1 MILLP
6 KFISNTCLLLKS
18 NLTATQLGNCTQTS
32 QRVYDRIDT
41 EVLGIGPMT
50 GANMLD
56 SSNSVLNL
64 GLLTDNETIVRDAL
78 NRYYNQTLITPG
90 TGADGVKIDG
100 AYLQHISQIYTGN
113 YGKEFINSVV
123 VVYIQTAGTSFA
135 APPESQAAFL
145 TLMDGTEWLINSKHT
160 PGASDS
166 SLLWQYNVIGRMVSF
181 KAADDAASGVV
192 ALNLTRISLAT
203 EGWNNGAVI
212 KDIIQRLTQSQI
224 NTSGQGQL
232 EGTRSFY
239 TSDYLVHR
247 SSNYVTTWKSFS
259 TRTTNSECNN
269 DQNPFGF
276 HMSDGSIFTYID
288 GTEYVDVFAA
298 WDWNLIPGT
307 TVDYGATPFGCNITQ
322 FRGNTSFVGSVTP
335 SSDNATSSNLGG
347 MAVMQYLNPMT
358 GNLRWEKTYYFFPG
372 FYAVQIGPVY
382 SQGTAPIITTL
393 DQSNLKGD
401 VYINGQILTTFEQS
415 TVEVP
420 LNSEGANTS
429 AHSNQ
434 TSTDHLNLWH
444 NRVLYTLLGTNQNA
458 TLKVNTA
465 SHISNNNWS
474 ALGISNETATQPIF
488 TATIE
493 HPPAPLLAGN
503 NNTQPPFS
511 YIAELNVNDKQSVN
525 TESLVQLIYQED
537 ESIGKVRGAYHV
549 KDKSI
554 ALAFWTAGSYASPWG
569 LTVQTDQPILAFFTV
584 SSNDS
589 LTLTVSDPTQLLA
602 QVKMVV
608 SRSDNQPKE
617 LTIALPQVPMVGKS
631 VSVSV

>member
-1 MILLP
+1 M
-6 KFISNTCLLLKS
+6 
-18 NLTATQLGNCTQTS
+18 
-32 QRVYDRIDT
+32 
-41 EVLGIGPMT
+41 
-50 GANMLD
+50 
-56 SSNSVLNL
+56 
-64 GLLTDNETIVRDAL
+64 
-78 NRYYNQTLITPG
+78 
-90 TGADGVKIDG
+90 
-100 AYLQHISQIYTGN
+100 QHISQIYTGN